1 MSSSSQY
8 YNNRNT
14 LELKVGKKATIQLQ
28 LHLRACDIQWFN
40 DDSKEYI
47 AEILSLVSSN
57 VIPTLFEEKQED
69 ETKADIGSTKSKV
82 PTKNG
87 KASSKSTNDNKRK
100 ASAKDTKAK
109 TKKTKVS
116 NKSSKKDDSKPTYL
130 STMKTKY
137 LFGDNLQISY
147 QVQSIQCYHRAILT
161 FDSNLTED
169 ENKKDITSKPT
180 EKDLSTFQQLRPLP
194 YKIVVWCYP
203 FDQLNPKQ
211 PVMDIT
217 ETDGFPRVEFLP
229 LSSLFKEN

>member
-57 VIPTLFEEKQED
+57 IIPTLFEEKQVD
-69 ETKADIGSTKSKV
+69 ETKADIGSTKSKL
-82 PTKNG
+82 PIKNG
-87 KASSKSTNDNKRK
+87 KSSKSTNDKKRK
-100 ASAKDTKAK
+100 ASAKEAKAK

-116 NKSSKKDDSKPTYL
+116 SKQSKKDDSKPTYL

-161 FDSNLTED
+161 FDSSLAKHEQ
-169 ENKKDITSKPT
+169 KKEIPSNPT

-194 YKIVVWCYP
+194 YKILVWCYP

-211 PVMDIT
+211 PVMDIS

-229 LSSLFKEN
+229 LSSLFKEI